1 MSYDTFSLLVDGNWC
16 ERDATRRFRFLE
28 PRRRA
33 SSFAF
38 AFVRSARA
46 QCCPPPY
53 APFKPEKI
61 CGVAPSLEYIERN
74 VRRTT

>member
-1 MSYDTFSLLVDGNWC
+1 MGIGAS
-16 ERDATRRFRFLE
+16 ATRRDAFVLE

>member
-1 MSYDTFSLLVDGNWC
+1 MIHSLYWWMRIGASATR
-16 ERDATRRFRFLE
+16 RDATLSFLE